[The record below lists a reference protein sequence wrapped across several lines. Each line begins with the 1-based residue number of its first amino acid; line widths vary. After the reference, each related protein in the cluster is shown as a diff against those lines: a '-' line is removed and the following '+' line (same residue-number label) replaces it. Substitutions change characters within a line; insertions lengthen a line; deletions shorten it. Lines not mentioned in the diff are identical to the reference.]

1 MYTIRSS
8 DGGGLLRITTN
19 PGGEDDPVDYS
30 PDGTQIAFIRTD
42 LHLPRVM
49 SSLTRRSRQT
59 PAAVTRALIVG
70 LVRGTLA
77 CLGADSRNRRVVHDR
92 HWGQHQVSAGN

>member
-42 LHLPRVM
+42 LHLPR
-49 SSLTRRSRQT
+49 SCRR
-59 PAAVTRALIVG
+59 
-70 LVRGTLA
+70 
-77 CLGADSRNRRVVHDR
+77 
-92 HWGQHQVSAGN
+92 